1 MSKLLSLKLQDLVF
15 RDAEGIRKRN
25 RKPRNAYFNE
35 AIHLYNQL
43 WKRKLLKKQLATES
57 AILSGDS
64 LEVLEVF
71 EQLEDSLD

>member
-1 MSKLLSLKLQDLVF
+1 MSKLLSLKLQDPVF
-15 RDAEGIRKRN
+15 RDAEGIRRRN

-43 WKRKLLKKQLATES
+43 WKRKLLKKRLATES
-57 AILSGDS
+57 AIVSGDS
-64 LEVLEVF
+64 LEVLEIF